1 MPKSLVTALRT
12 IAFARHLRFAGQMG
26 RAFYL
31 ALGFA
36 SLLLGAIGAFVPL
49 LPTVPFIILAA
60 FCFGRSSPALERRLV
75 EHPTFGPHL
84 EAWRKHGAI
93 SRRGK
98 TAALIAFAASA
109 LLGAF
114 LLTWPWLLIPAA
126 AALIGGSWILS
137 RPTA

>member
-1 MPKSLVTALRT
+1 
-12 IAFARHLRFAGQMG
+12 MG
-26 RAFYL
+26 RAFFL
-31 ALGFA
+31 SVGLA

-84 EAWRKHGAI
+84 EAWRRRGAI

-109 LLGAF
+109 LIGA
-114 LLTWPWLLIPAA
+114 LLLAWPWLLVPAA

>member
-1 MPKSLVTALRT
+1 
-12 IAFARHLRFAGQMG
+12 MG

-31 ALGFA
+31 SIGFA

-84 EAWRKHGAI
+84 EAWRERGAI

-98 TAALIAFAASA
+98 TAAVIAFAASA
-109 LLGAF
+109 LLGF
-114 LLTWPWLLIPAA
+114 LLLDWPRLLIPAA
-126 AALIGGSWILS
+126 AALIGGAWVLS

>member
-1 MPKSLVTALRT
+1 
-12 IAFARHLRFAGQMG
+12 MG
-26 RAFYL
+26 RAFFL
-31 ALGFA
+31 SVGLA

-49 LPTVPFIILAA
+49 LPTVPFVILAA

-84 EAWRKHGAI
+84 DAWRRRGAI

-109 LLGAF
+109 LIGAL
-114 LLTWPWLLIPAA
+114 LLTWPWLLVPAA